1 MDNKELL
8 DIIQLGEDSKVQF
21 KEIFNSPDSMAAEIS
36 AFANTSGGKILVG
49 VNDKGEITGLTKE
62 DIIKLNQMI
71 SNVSSQK
78 IEPTISVVTENLRI
92 KDKII
97 MIINVPM
104 GPSKFYMANG
114 TDIWKYGAFG
124 NMVPGTEL

>member
-114 TDIWKYGAFG
+114 TDI
-124 NMVPGTEL
+124 